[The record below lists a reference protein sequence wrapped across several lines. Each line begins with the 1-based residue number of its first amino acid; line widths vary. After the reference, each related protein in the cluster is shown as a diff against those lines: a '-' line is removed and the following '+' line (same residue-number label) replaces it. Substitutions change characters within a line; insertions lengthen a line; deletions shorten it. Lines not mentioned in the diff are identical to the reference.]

1 MKKFNTILILV
12 LVIAT
17 IVVTFT
23 TVSADMQ
30 RRSDWE
36 NNREVITVYIDYG
49 DTLHGLWAEYGPSWM
64 DRREW
69 TYEVMELNDMDSC
82 MLYAGQTLEIYVEGS
97 EK

>member
-1 MKKFNTILILV
+1 MKKFDIIIICVTI
-12 LVIAT
+12 IAAM
-17 IVVTFT
+17 IVAVT

-30 RRSDWE
+30 RRYDWE
-36 NNREVITVYIDYG
+36 EHREVITVYIDYG

-82 MLYAGQTLEIYVEGS
+82 MLYAGQTLKVYVEGG
-97 EK
+97 E